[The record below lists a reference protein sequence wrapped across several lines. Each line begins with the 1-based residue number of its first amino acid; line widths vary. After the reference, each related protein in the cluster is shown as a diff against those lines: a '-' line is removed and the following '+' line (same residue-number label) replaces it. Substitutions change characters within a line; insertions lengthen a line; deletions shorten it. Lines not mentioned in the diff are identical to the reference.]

1 MASNLNFVVLSGNLL
16 ADPQRIEHEGGSLI
30 ATASLANNEEW
41 QDGEGKQRQR
51 LNTLGLVA
59 HGKHA
64 EKLLACPAGTSITI
78 HGRAQ
83 TSETAGPRGGVVKK
97 TKFRITTLFRE

>member
-16 ADPQRIEHEGGSLI
+16 ADPQRIENEDGSLI
-30 ATASLANNEEW
+30 ATASLGNNEEW
-41 QDGEGKQRQR
+41 QDQQGRQRQR

-83 TSETAGPRGGVVKK
+83 TSETTGPRGGVVKK
-97 TKFRITTLFRE
+97 TKFRVTTLFRE

>member
-16 ADPQRIEHEGGSLI
+16 ADPQRIVGENGSVI

-83 TSETAGPRGGVVKK
+83 SSETAGPRGGVVKK